1 MFVPDMDNIRTVFD
15 QISPQTE
22 IGVVSI
28 AGEYRKGKSFLLN
41 FFLQYMQYREGHD
54 AARTSTFSGLKN
66 SVEQGTH
73 AWLHDVEKNSGF
85 QFRSG
90 RLRDTVGITV
100 WSKPFV
106 FNRSDG
112 RRVALLI
119 MDSQGLYDAST
130 DSNDNVRLFTMV
142 SLLSSLLILNTPQN
156 INLKQ
161 LMELKY
167 FMEYA
172 TTGSTIIDGQKPFQ
186 RLTFLIRDYTLSETL
201 GWDGGKKELDQFMV
215 PDSHQTEE
223 VKQLASNLTKGFFQI
238 DGFALPFP
246 GREVTKRDYDG
257 SLSEI
262 DLEFLIHLEELV
274 VNITEAAQP
283 KTPLVVPLTAAS
295 FADYLT
301 KSIEVFNSQLPPDE
315 LMKMN
320 ERELVTK
327 VLDSVEQM
335 VQLYEEKM
343 RNIVESKSDEYYLER
358 SLADLMSEM
367 KRKNSEIVS
376 EILQSFS
383 EKPISTF
390 VMERTPGG
398 ESVTA
403 SATSSK
409 EHR

>member
-1 MFVPDMDNIRTVFD
+1 
-15 QISPQTE
+15 
-22 IGVVSI
+22 
-28 AGEYRKGKSFLLN
+28 
-41 FFLQYMQYREGHD
+41 MQYREGHD

-130 DSNDNVRLFTMV
+130 NSNDNVRLFTMV
-142 SLLSSLLILNTPQN
+142 SLLSSSLMLNTPQN

-186 RLTFLIRDYTLSETL
+186 RLTFLIREYTLSETL
-201 GWDGGKKELDQFMV
+201 GWNGGKEELDQFMV
-215 PDSHQTEE
+215 PNALTR
-223 VKQLASNLTKGFFQI
+223 VMKQNNLGRNLTKGFSEI

-246 GREVTKRDYDG
+246 GRDVTKSDYDG
-257 SLSEI
+257 SLSKI

-274 VNITEAAQP
+274 INISEGCSAERNHLLFRSQQD
-283 KTPLVVPLTAAS
+283 PLL
-295 FADYLT
+295 
-301 KSIEVFNSQLPPDE
+301 NMSQ
-315 LMKMN
+315 
-320 ERELVTK
+320 RS
-327 VLDSVEQM
+327 SV
-335 VQLYEEKM
+335 Y
-343 RNIVESKSDEYYLER
+343 S
-358 SLADLMSEM
+358 
-367 KRKNSEIVS
+367 
-376 EILQSFS
+376 
-383 EKPISTF
+383 
-390 VMERTPGG
+390 
-398 ESVTA
+398 TA
-403 SATSSK
+403 SC
-409 EHR
+409 HLMN